1 MQQTANADKTSLTHL
16 DAQIVEARKLASA
29 ELAFQAAN
37 GDSVSN
43 PWAGS
48 KERLD
53 NLAHEREQLRLR
65 IQGEQISKA
74 LTNLKMLE
82 TELEGALEERRVAD
96 HNLRVLSESASVV
109 KWKAA
114 TAIAMRLGY
123 GHSLHLYQEWI
134 LSGKSRTYAPE
145 CILFFETQGPEELR
159 FSESE
164 REAVRKWNQ
173 AKGESNVA
181 LSRWS
186 SVAERRAALLRE
198 RPELAKAS

>member
-1 MQQTANADKTSLTHL
+1 MQTTLTDQQALTLLDSKIEDARKVADAEAAFEAANAG
-16 DAQIVEARKLASA
+16 VP
-29 ELAFQAAN
+29 
-37 GDSVSN
+37 N
-43 PWAGS
+43 PWAHAR
-48 KERLD
+48 EALTQ
-53 NLAHEREQLRLR
+53 LEAEREKLRLR

-74 LTNLKMLE
+74 LTDLKALDS
-82 TELEGALEERRVAD
+82 ELERAQEERRVAD
-96 HNLRVLSESASVV
+96 HNLRILADSAPVV

-145 CILFFETQGPEELR
+145 CILFFESQGPEELR

-181 LSRWS
+181 LSTWS
-186 SVAERRAALLRE
+186 SLAERRAALLRE